1 MTSPRPSVLRCLR
14 FGTYH
19 RFVCSSLPMLRRP
32 NPGPGLLL
40 PRRPRRL
47 FSSVETTE
55 TSQVPGQTPVRTRP
69 ALRPRRTRCSRPLQ
83 NNRYCLPLRKPRRLR
98 MLFPLEALSRGSH
111 APCVR
116 FAAEVALGPRNTR
129 FRLVANLCRVGL
141 SPTRSATG
149 GFRSVDYSFLQIF
162 PLPQALP
169 GAIPAG
175 TFFLPERK
183 RRTLRCVETVPCG
196 STSA

>member
-1 MTSPRPSVLRCLR
+1 
-14 FGTYH
+14 
-19 RFVCSSLPMLRRP
+19 MLRRP

-175 TFFLPERK
+175 TSSRNYLNCPAGWLLTAWFGN
-183 RRTLRCVETVPCG
+183 RREWDSKGPLR
-196 STSA
+196 

>member
-1 MTSPRPSVLRCLR
+1 
-14 FGTYH
+14 
-19 RFVCSSLPMLRRP
+19 MLRRP

-175 TFFLPERK
+175 TSFAASP
-183 RRTLRCVETVPCG
+183 TSG
-196 STSA
+196 SMPTNMEVAGHVAGAISTAGKVAAKVG